1 MEKCFYCGKLKNLK
15 LVDEEEEIYLCID
28 CLKKERKELK
38 ERLNHARSV
47 FEESKKM
54 KRVDESKLSS
64 FRMYIQSF
72 MLIFLMIN
80 YVLFLLGFN
89 VHDGRILFNIL
100 IISLVLTIY
109 MSRLLGKLF
118 DKISR
123 MPKTNAIKNVLI
135 IIAWVVGS
143 IIIILLVYSII
154 QTILQ

>member
-1 MEKCFYCGKLKNLK
+1 MKKCFYCGKLKNLK